1 MGGQRGGS
9 RTVTAVLRYELGSA
23 LRFAGFRKVMA
34 PAEALQSLAAFEA
47 DLKSEYLHLMRCDLA
62 PVAAEAARWSE
73 RDTNGGGH

>member
-1 MGGQRGGS
+1 M
-9 RTVTAVLRYELGSA
+9 TAVRRYALGSA
-23 LRFAGFRKVMA
+23 LRFAVFRKVMA

-73 RDTNGGGH
+73 RDTNGGGP

>member
-1 MGGQRGGS
+1 MGGQREGS
-9 RTVTAVLRYELGSA
+9 RTVTAVHRYALGSA
-23 LRFAGFRKVMA
+23 LRFAVFRKVMA

-73 RDTNGGGH
+73 RDTNGGGP